1 MIGKL
6 FAPLAMK
13 VAGGIVAV
21 LLIAIA
27 FLWLNLAAEKRS
39 NGKLQRQ
46 LSTANAMI
54 EVQNAGIAS
63 LKVEADRRKKAAQ
76 DALQRAKQG
85 SAKAEAVARL
95 VEAPAP
101 LSGKCETPKAVL
113 SAEL

>member
-1 MIGKL
+1 
-6 FAPLAMK
+6 
-13 VAGGIVAV
+13 
-21 LLIAIA
+21 
-27 FLWLNLAAEKRS
+27 
-39 NGKLQRQ
+39 
-46 LSTANAMI
+46 
-54 EVQNAGIAS
+54 